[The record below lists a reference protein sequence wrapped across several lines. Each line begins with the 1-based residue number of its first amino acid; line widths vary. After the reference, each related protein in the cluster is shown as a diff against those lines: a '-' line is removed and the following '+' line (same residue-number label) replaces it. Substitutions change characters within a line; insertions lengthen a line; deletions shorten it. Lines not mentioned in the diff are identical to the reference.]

1 MPRRASLLAPSPFA
15 RAWQADCVARTSM
28 STRLDPGLRC
38 RATRRIVHPRG
49 ILDRSSE
56 GTVLSYRDNIGRRL
70 VTVEFDSGEKLILFP
85 HEIEPIAIGS
95 DSGIPA

>member
-1 MPRRASLLAPSPFA
+1 M
-15 RAWQADCVARTSM
+15 
-28 STRLDPGLRC
+28 
-38 RATRRIVHPRG
+38 
-49 ILDRSSE
+49 
-56 GTVLSYRDNIGRRL
+56 LSYRDNIGRRL